1 MRKQIIDALVSQYEA
16 QIKRHKVNIENYM
29 QNTVGVAEHPDIVDT
44 IDLELAKLAE
54 ASDKLETLRA
64 MFNAI

>member
-16 QIKRHKVNIENYM
+16 QIKRHKVNIENYL

-54 ASDKLETLRA
+54 ASDKLETLRE
-64 MFNAI
+64 MF